1 MCGLDQATCQKI
13 KIAGY
18 LHDLGKLAISNELL
32 EKPAKLSDKEFAM
45 VKAHVYETFILL
57 DRVSGMEEINAI
69 ASLHHEKLDGS
80 GYPFKM
86 TAGQLNTEA
95 RILAIA
101 DIFTALTENR
111 PYRKGMDREAVKA
124 IFRELK
130 NDNKLDPEILSLVD
144 QNYLELEGVRISGQ
158 TTAREHYQ
166 QLKIKMAEFSQHTEP
181 DFGRSL

>member
-1 MCGLDQATCQKI
+1 MSRLFSRVIDFRSPFTAVHSVGVAVVGSEIGKMCGLDQATCQKI

-111 PYRKGMDREAVKA
+111 PYRKGMNREAVKA
-124 IFRELK
+124 IFL
-130 NDNKLDPEILSLVD
+130 N
-144 QNYLELEGVRISGQ
+144 
-158 TTAREHYQ
+158 
-166 QLKIKMAEFSQHTEP
+166 
-181 DFGRSL
+181 